1 MADKKNDKK
10 PATRVTQK
18 QKAWAINYIKNGFN
32 ATQAAKDA
40 GYKAKDDTVFAVIGS
55 ENIRNPN
62 IRAYMKDALG
72 WEEAKDIADATEI
85 MRFYT
90 RVMRGQ
96 EKDAFGLDTGMG
108 DRIKAANALERVVNM
123 PGKRGDGVSATGG
136 GFQLTI
142 QPVYGAPPADDDEA
156 EEGDGE

>member
-1 MADKKNDKK
+1 MADEKKKTVNI
-10 PATRVTQK
+10 RVSQK
-18 QKAWAINYIKNGFN
+18 QKIWAVKWMNNGFN

-40 GYKAKDDTVFAVIGS
+40 GYKAKNENTFAVIGS
-55 ENIRNPN
+55 ENLRNPN
-62 IRAYMKDALG
+62 IRAYMKEVLG

-85 MRFYT
+85 MQFYT

-123 PGKRGDGVSATGG
+123 PGKRGDGVNATGS

-142 QPVYGAPPADDDEA
+142 QPVYGAPPADDEA